1 MRRVRRGEC
10 VQGTRWR
17 MRSDVLKGS
26 RPGFM
31 SGSGSG
37 SGSVA
42 TRDVVLAS
50 PRQALHLSSTTTARE
65 RAVDDG
71 WGRELIVDDE
81 EMGYLGLVRI
91 IQIVHEECTCRAV
104 GMGTCRVGD
113 AWTTRR
119 KVQCLSRTRKHHI
132 SSRDRPGPGPGPGHE
147 TWMTTLQDIG
157 SHAPPRSLDAFPAP
171 HAPHFVRN
179 LPYRSAP
186 CPPSPRSQVQSIA
199 FLLAPPS
206 TSFQGQMILVYN
218 FEHTGVA
225 YGLFPD
231 DDKKLPR
238 GWTRQNAVD
247 VQSYFRAYSL
257 LASEDKKVA
266 FAVNDKGGS
275 KYPGREFW
283 NNWVNRRW
291 DSWGVHTMI
300 VGVLRD
306 LEMHPLDI
314 IVRDEDIDTWPS
326 ADHYIPAVID
336 PVALKLFG
344 EEAFPKNSTAVKS
357 DLRAAIRI
365 LVQRCWNT
373 MRVQI
378 STMKSRPIEIEAA
391 AKAAF
396 QGEYFI
402 LLILENGK
410 PTKAKLSRAIH
421 AVAKWK
427 ECSILFNTPEN
438 VEKAAAMLADL
449 QEIMEGLG
457 AKLDK
462 RAQSKGT
469 CKVSAVDLK
478 DLATAEDV
486 TDLVLMYHEYFERD
500 VEDEGE
506 PPLTKPPADRQALND
521 SGGDFG
527 MEEESVMTYG
537 MLTGS
542 LGFRT
547 GLPPQFNKLRDRFGS
562 TPWEDAA
569 PFECKHPPENIENQR
584 LHWHQ
589 VAGTRSICR
598 SVFTKVADP
607 AHVPGML
614 IGDEVGLGKTAQTLT
629 FIAFLMQAIWL
640 QKNNKKLPKI
650 LVGPRIEGVL
660 PAERRSRF
668 LSTIAKPTPPNSGG
682 PMVLCVVRLTTP
694 HHIVIVASH
703 SVLCKEMNDN
713 HFPVK
718 KRKDVRPWDM
728 PTAKGSLT
736 NTLFGQK
743 YLTVTVDEAHHM
755 RNMGRKHTAI
765 LRLLEQ
771 ATIRL
776 AMTATPLHTSSRDL
790 SAMGRICCETPPRSP
805 RQNIFLRRTTDSK
818 DSEGNPLLTL
828 PPFKEII
835 GVVWSS
841 RKGKLISSNAE
852 LSLRRPQSSSAS
864 SLSTTRFYLEYRT
877 AVGFAKEDPDSPWPS
892 FKTLQ
897 EWAPVKSTKMEV
909 CAEICK
915 HYLSRDDVGDVT
927 FANGVPVFPDIPA
940 NLAEKIRQNRRI
952 IIYSEF
958 SSMAPLLQNVLELH
972 GVPSLTL
979 NGKMSVEQR
988 NKHVRDFYNDA
999 HPARVLIFSS
1009 VGSAGL
1015 NLAIADVVIFFD
1027 FLSSKTPGSNRGP
1040 LKTYSRPGAGPSTTT
1055 EEKQSRSFTCW
1066 QVTRRILLM
1075 SNVAQGKRDMF
1086 HAFVNKK
1093 LAKGFHSRHP

>member
-1 MRRVRRGEC
+1 MP
-10 VQGTRWR
+10 
-17 MRSDVLKGS
+17 S
-26 RPGFM
+26 
-31 SGSGSG
+31 
-37 SGSVA
+37 
-42 TRDVVLAS
+42 
-50 PRQALHLSSTTTARE
+50 HTAPS
-65 RAVDDG
+65 AFVK
-71 WGRELIVDDE
+71 L
-81 EMGYLGLVRI
+81 YSLGG
-91 IQIVHEECTCRAV
+91 AP
-104 GMGTCRVGD
+104 
-113 AWTTRR
+113 WNW
-119 KVQCLSRTRKHHI
+119 
-132 SSRDRPGPGPGPGHE
+132 E
-147 TWMTTLQDIG
+147 TWQ
-157 SHAPPRSLDAFPAP
+157 
-171 HAPHFVRN
+171 
-179 LPYRSAP
+179 
-186 CPPSPRSQVQSIA
+186 
-199 FLLAPPS
+199 
-206 TSFQGQMILVYN
+206 
-218 FEHTGVA
+218 EHTGVA

-396 QGEYFI
+396 QD
-402 LLILENGK
+402 LENGK

-650 LVGPRIEGVL
+650 LEERPYLRGSKDIPSAPHLIVCPGTLVPQWVHESKVFFQRKKIEILVYDSQTNAAEFWGPDGPL
-660 PAERRSRF
+660 RRS
-668 LSTIAKPTPPNSGG
+668 PHD
-682 PMVLCVVRLTTP
+682 P

-743 YLTVTVDEAHHM
+743 YLTVTVDEAHRM

-790 SAMGRICCETPPRSP
+790 SAMGRIVGLPHFFTEAAWQEEKDDAAAVRRAKTLDDDGLTLHGEQLSAVKRL
-805 RQNIFLRRTTDSK
+805 QDHLGKHFLRRTTDSK

-835 GVVWSS
+835 GVLELTQ
-841 RKGKLISSNAE
+841 READIIQRRAE
-852 LSLRRPQSSSAS
+852 SAKASIESSSAS

-1027 FLSSKTPGSNRGP
+1027 QPWSAQDIQQTRGRAHRQPQKKTVKVIHLLASD
-1040 LKTYSRPGAGPSTTT
+1040 SAD
-1055 EEKQSRSFTCW
+1055 
-1066 QVTRRILLM
+1066 LLM